1 MNKKWK
7 RILMTV
13 YVLVLILML
22 STATFAYFSMIQV
35 TTLSPQVQAESAVTD
50 WLIFST
56 GDPINIEATE
66 ENFGEDM
73 GDISGRTY
81 GGALLQ
87 VSDSSKEVSYNYN
100 VILNIVEN
108 EFVYTTPTEEAEL
121 LLRVTDPD
129 GMEVTN
135 IPGLVYKEVT
145 NGNGEVLR
153 GFDITTE
160 VGNYYIANNYEIT
173 SNLQTQHIWNVEVIL
188 VNLDSDQNAN
198 AGKVVDAYLEVS
210 KGE

>member
-56 GDPINIEATE
+56 GDSINIEATE

-100 VILNIVEN
+100 IILNIVEN

-121 LLRVTDPD
+121 LLKVTDPD

-145 NGNGEVLR
+145 NGNGEVLK

>member
-108 EFVYTTPTEEAEL
+108 ELVYTTPTEEAEL

-129 GMEVTN
+129 GVEVTN

-145 NGNGEVLR
+145 NGNGEVLK

>member
-56 GDPINIEATE
+56 GDPINIEASE

-121 LLRVTDPD
+121 LLKVTDPD

>member
-121 LLRVTDPD
+121 LLKVTDPD

>member
-22 STATFAYFSMIQV
+22 STATFAYFSMIKV

-81 GGALLQ
+81 GGTLLQ

-129 GMEVTN
+129 GTEVTN
-135 IPGLVYKEVT
+135 IPGLVYKEVI

-188 VNLDSDQNAN
+188 VNLDSDQNDN

>member
-56 GDPINIEATE
+56 GDPINIEASE

-121 LLRVTDPD
+121 LLKVTDPD
-129 GMEVTN
+129 GVEVTN

>member
-56 GDPINIEATE
+56 GDPINIEASE

-121 LLRVTDPD
+121 LLKVTDPD

-198 AGKVVDAYLEVS
+198 AGKMVDAYLEVS

>member
-56 GDPINIEATE
+56 GDPINIEASG

-129 GMEVTN
+129 GIEVTN

>member
-56 GDPINIEATE
+56 GDPINIEASE

-81 GGALLQ
+81 GGTLLQ

-129 GMEVTN
+129 GTEVTN
-135 IPGLVYKEVT
+135 IPGLVYKEVI

-188 VNLDSDQNAN
+188 VNLDSDQNDN

>member
-145 NGNGEVLR
+145 NGNGEVLK

>member
-129 GMEVTN
+129 GTEVTN

-153 GFDITTE
+153 GFDITSE

-198 AGKVVDAYLEVS
+198 AGKEVDAYLEVS

>member
-56 GDPINIEATE
+56 GDPINIDASE

-129 GMEVTN
+129 GVEVTN

>member
-108 EFVYTTPTEEAEL
+108 EFVYTTPTEEVEL
-121 LLRVTDPD
+121 LLKVTDPD

-135 IPGLVYKEVT
+135 IPGLVYKDVT

-153 GFDITTE
+153 GFDITTK

>member
-121 LLRVTDPD
+121 LLKVTDPD
-129 GMEVTN
+129 GVEVTSV
-135 IPGLVYKEVT
+135 PGLVYKEVT

>member
-22 STATFAYFSMIQV
+22 STATFAYFSMIKV

-81 GGALLQ
+81 GGTLLQ

-100 VILNIVEN
+100 VILNIEEN

-129 GMEVTN
+129 GTEVTN
-135 IPGLVYKEVT
+135 IPGLVYKEVI

-188 VNLDSDQNAN
+188 VNLDSDQNDN

>member
-121 LLRVTDPD
+121 LLKVTDPD
-129 GMEVTN
+129 GAEVTN

>member
-121 LLRVTDPD
+121 LLKVTDPD

-145 NGNGEVLR
+145 NGNGEVLK

>member
-129 GMEVTN
+129 GVEVTN

>member
-56 GDPINIEATE
+56 GDPINIEASE

-129 GMEVTN
+129 EVEVTN

>member
-7 RILMTV
+7 KILMTV

-35 TTLSPQVQAESAVTD
+35 TTLSPQVQTESAVTD

-129 GMEVTN
+129 GTEVTN

-153 GFDITTE
+153 GFDITSE